1 MRQTLHGQQGNS
13 ACRRDTIH
21 INVLLCT
28 TVATALSL
36 LLLSRVSIPVLQIL
50 FAATIYVSMC
60 FICVQWQHVYGD
72 RTAGHLIVLVLL
84 VADEDMILCLD
95 PPSTTP
101 FFVADADTRRLW
113 CYKAGHGYVHD
124 KHDLQMTMKHQTI
137 EGTIAM
143 ERNHLRVTSCDRT
156 SSKVQPHSQQRQ
168 RNFRNPRRQTR
179 GKGWHVPWLNRVD
192 AMHDM

>member
-1 MRQTLHGQQGNS
+1 MHNRSNCSVSSTSVMRLYTSVANIVRSNYIRFDMFH
-13 ACRRDTIH
+13 
-21 INVLLCT
+21 LCP
-28 TVATALSL
+28 VATCLWRQDCRPPHCTRTSRGRRGHDSL
-36 LLLSRVSIPVLQIL
+36 P
-50 FAATIYVSMC
+50 
-60 FICVQWQHVYGD
+60 
-72 RTAGHLIVLVLL
+72 
-84 VADEDMILCLD
+84 

-101 FFVADADTRRLW
+101 FFVADDDTRRLW
-113 CYKAGHGYVHD
+113 CYKAGNGYVHD
-124 KHDLQMTMKHQTI
+124 KHNLQMTMKHQTI